1 MIEQHIKEIDAE
13 LIQLLGKK
21 IELLQHERGKDAIT
35 PDLSPILNKAGVPEF
50 IWNHLVVNC
59 QAAVKSKGNSRIIP
73 TDKTKPRRV
82 TIIGGK
88 GMMGSFFA
96 KKLSAAGHQIAILEH
111 SDWDKAD
118 KLLADRDLVLICVP
132 IEYTTEVIQ
141 KTVQYLSP
149 NTALADIT
157 SIKTPALKTML
168 EYHPG
173 AVMGLHPMFGKVQS
187 FQSQK
192 VVVCSG
198 RRNEEFQW
206 LLELIEADGG
216 ELIYST
222 AEEHDRMMVA
232 VQAIRQFTTFSLG
245 VFLAEQELD
254 TRRSLDFASPPYRLQ
269 LGMISRLLTQSA
281 PMVIDIMLATPESR
295 QAISKLADTYHRLA
309 QLVREDKREELIAE
323 FGAIQAYLAPQ
334 LDCCLAE
341 SSHVIKA
348 LSDFLEKRQESVG
361 AQGETVAVGGFTD
374 ISKLSNPKG
383 LRPHRKQEAEVRGRR
398 CEQPFP
404 FTGSRRQKLKA
415 IVN

>member
-13 LIQLLGKK
+13 LIRLLGKK
-21 IELLQHERGKDAIT
+21 IELLQETKNNDVIES
-35 PDLSPILNKAGVPEF
+35 DLIPILDRVGVPKF
-50 IWNHLVVNC
+50 IWKNLVINC
-59 QAAVKSKGNSRIIP
+59 QAAAKSRDNSGIAP
-73 TDKTKPRRV
+73 THKTKPQRV

-96 KKLSAAGHQIAILEH
+96 QKLSAAGHQVTILGH
-111 SDWDKAD
+111 SDWDKAEE
-118 KLLADRDLVLICVP
+118 LLADKDLVLICVP

-141 KTVQYLSP
+141 KTVKYISAD
-149 NTALADIT
+149 TALADIT

-168 EYHPG
+168 EYHSG

-187 FQSQK
+187 FLSQK

-198 RRNEEFQW
+198 RRDEEFQW

-222 AEEHDRMMVA
+222 PEEHDRMMVA
-232 VQAIRQFTTFSLG
+232 VQAVRQFTTLSLG

-269 LGMISRLLTQSA
+269 LGAIARLLTQSA
-281 PMVIDIMLATPESR
+281 PMVIDIMLATSESR
-295 QAISKLADTYHRLA
+295 QAIAQLADTYSRLA
-309 QLVREDKREELIAE
+309 QLVREGRREELIAE

-341 SSHVIKA
+341 SSHVIKT
-348 LSDFLEKRQESVG
+348 LSDFLEKRQELG
-361 AQGETVAVGGFTD
+361 
-374 ISKLSNPKG
+374 
-383 LRPHRKQEAEVRGRR
+383 GRR
-398 CEQPFP
+398 
-404 FTGSRRQKLKA
+404 FTLEWGQKLEIKRQEIGGRGQKIKA
-415 IVN
+415 IVV